1 LDIEWSLDVKAVV
14 LIEFSLSWLTLPFIS
29 VDNLPLL
36 GNSTIWLLIGSD
48 VFALNVL
55 VIED

>member
-14 LIEFSLSWLTLPFIS
+14 LIEFSLSWFTLPFIS

-36 GNSTIWLLIGSD
+36 GNSAIWLLIGSD

>member
-36 GNSTIWLLIGSD
+36 GNSAIWLLISSD
-48 VFALNVL
+48 VLALNVL